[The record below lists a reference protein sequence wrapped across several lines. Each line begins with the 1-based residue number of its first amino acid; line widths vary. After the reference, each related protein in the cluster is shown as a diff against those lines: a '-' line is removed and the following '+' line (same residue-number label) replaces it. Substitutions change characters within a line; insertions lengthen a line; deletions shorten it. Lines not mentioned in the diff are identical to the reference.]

1 MLRMYDAVSDEENI
15 ESLLNDEGY
24 HIIKISNYISDS
36 GYAGSNIDYR
46 TPRNNYEKERR
57 RERQHIKVF
66 AIEGSRSEA
75 LDLLLEEED
84 VRVIERIEKMTEIGP
99 LVLLH
104 YEKKPTPDWR

>member
-1 MLRMYDAVSDEENI
+1 MLRMYDAVADEEEI
-15 ESLLNDEGY
+15 EGLLNDEGF
-24 HIIKISNYISDS
+24 HIMKISNYISDS

-46 TPRNNYEKERR
+46 KPRNSYEKEKRK
-57 RERQHIKVF
+57 ERQYVKVF
-66 AIEGSRSEA
+66 SIAGSQNEG
-75 LDLLLEEED
+75 LDLLLEDDD